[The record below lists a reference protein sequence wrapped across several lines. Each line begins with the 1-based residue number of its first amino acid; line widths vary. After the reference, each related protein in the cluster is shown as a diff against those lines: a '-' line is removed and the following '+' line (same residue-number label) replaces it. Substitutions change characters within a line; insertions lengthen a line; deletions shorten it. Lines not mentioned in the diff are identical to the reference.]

1 MKTDEELDGSYT
13 SRPFQP
19 SGRPPAYNGA
29 GAQPEF
35 FIGEGE
41 GVLALRIYI
50 YTLCLML
57 EILLI

>member
-1 MKTDEELDGSYT
+1 MEATHPARFNPAEG
-13 SRPFQP
+13 
-19 SGRPPAYNGA
+19 PPAYNGA

-50 YTLCLML
+50 YTLCLIL
-57 EILLI
+57 KILLI